1 MNQTQMENPVWS
13 CQDTF
18 VEETPEV
25 YFAEDFD
32 TLFEKGENV
41 QVKLSPII
49 PAKFSALI
57 EKCGFQ
63 MKSIPPYL
71 GNW

>member
-41 QVKLSPII
+41 QVKTVTHNS
-49 PAKFSALI
+49 
-57 EKCGFQ
+57 C
-63 MKSIPPYL
+63 
-71 GNW
+71 